1 MRIPIISKRTRKQWF
16 NVNAF
21 HDKESEG
28 GKSGINP
35 PDLHTYIH
43 TEEKQIFTRK
53 QVLDGKRMKSV
64 EFFFFVVPVSSLS
77 ICVCV
82 CVAEG

>member
-1 MRIPIISKRTRKQWF
+1 MRILIPIISKRTRKQWF

-35 PDLHTYIH
+35 PDLHTYIQ
-43 TEEKQIFTRK
+43 KKNKYLQGNK
-53 QVLDGKRMKSV
+53 CWMGKGRRV
-64 EFFFFVVPVSSLS
+64 
-77 ICVCV
+77 
-82 CVAEG
+82 